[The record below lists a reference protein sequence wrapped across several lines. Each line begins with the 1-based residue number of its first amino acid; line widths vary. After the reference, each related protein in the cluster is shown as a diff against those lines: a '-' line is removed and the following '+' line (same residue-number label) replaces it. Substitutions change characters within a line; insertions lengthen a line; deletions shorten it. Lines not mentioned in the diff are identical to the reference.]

1 MGTHTLEVG
10 LFLAG
15 SAVTLLQVITIFILG
30 DMKERIERLESRAMG
45 EQTGWDGR
53 ERRNR

>member
-1 MGTHTLEVG
+1 MGTHTLEIG
-10 LFLAG
+10 LFFAG
-15 SAVTLLQVITIFILG
+15 VAVTFLQIITIFILN

-53 ERRNR
+53 ERRIK